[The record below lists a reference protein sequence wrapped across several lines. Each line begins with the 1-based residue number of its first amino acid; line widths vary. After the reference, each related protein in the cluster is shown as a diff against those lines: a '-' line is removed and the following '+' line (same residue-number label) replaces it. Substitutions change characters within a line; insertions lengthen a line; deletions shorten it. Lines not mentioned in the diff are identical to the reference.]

1 MSKQSGIDI
10 NLGNKCSKN
19 AYSWAKKTFKNREG
33 MEGAPAIGVDGA
45 FANVIHFKNARIGI
59 SSDGIGTKIELGER
73 TGIYNTLGYDLV
85 AMVVDDL
92 VANGFEATS
101 LSNIID
107 LDYLDYDVIDA
118 MMEGLHGAAEEAA
131 IAITGGEIAELGDR
145 MNGFGKNMHFNW
157 CSTAIGILPDEL
169 EKPIDGTAVK
179 AGDAIVSIA
188 SRGFRSNGFSLVRR
202 VMKEQFGADWHN
214 EKYDDNRTWGELLL
228 TPCLIYCRVVS
239 DLIKHGIIP
248 NGISHVTGG
257 GLADNLGRVLKE
269 NKLGAELNN
278 IHEPAEFV
286 KKLQELGKVEEELAY
301 RVWNMGNGMLLVMDA
316 EKAEAAVAFL
326 NEKGFNAKV
335 AGKVTED
342 EKITIM
348 TKGINSQKL
357 EYTETD
363 K

>member
-1 MSKQSGIDI
+1 
-10 NLGNKCSKN
+10 
-19 AYSWAKKTFKNREG
+19 
-33 MEGAPAIGVDGA
+33 
-45 FANVIHFKNARIGI
+45 
-59 SSDGIGTKIELGER
+59 
-73 TGIYNTLGYDLV
+73 
-85 AMVVDDL
+85 
-92 VANGFEATS
+92 
-101 LSNIID
+101 
-107 LDYLDYDVIDA
+107 VIDA
-118 MMEGLHGAAEEAA
+118 MMEGLHGAAAEAA

-145 MNGFGKNMHFNW
+145 MNGFGEGMHFNW

-202 VMKEQFGADWHN
+202 VMKEQFGGNWHN
-214 EKYDDNRTWGELLL
+214 KKYDENRTWGELLL

-239 DLIKHGIIP
+239 DLIKQGIIP

-269 NKLGAELNN
+269 NKLGAILDN

-286 KKLQELGKVEEELAY
+286 KKLQELGKVDEELAY
-301 RVWNMGNGMLLVMDA
+301 RVWNMGNGMLLVMGAD
-316 EKAEAAVAFL
+316 KAEAATAFL
-326 NEKGFNAKV
+326 NEKGFKARI
-335 AGKVTED
+335 AGKITE
-342 EKITIM
+342 EQKITIN
-348 TKGINSQKL
+348 TKGINSQVL

>member
-1 MSKQSGIDI
+1 MNRQSGIDI

-33 MEGAPAIGVDGA
+33 KEGNPAIGVDGT
-45 FANVIHFKNARIGI
+45 FANVIHFKDARIGI
-59 SSDGIGTKIELGER
+59 SSDGIGTKIELAER
-73 TGIYNTLGYDLV
+73 TGIYHTLGYDLV

-92 VANGFEATS
+92 IANGFDATS

-107 LDYLDYDVIDA
+107 LDYLDYDIIDA
-118 MMEGLHGAAEEAA
+118 MMHGLHDAAAEAS

-145 MNGFGKNMHFNW
+145 MNGYGDNMHFNW

-169 EKPIDGTAVK
+169 VKPIDGTAIK
-179 AGDAIVSIA
+179 AGDAIISIA

-202 VMKEQFGADWHN
+202 IMKEQFGDNWHN
-214 EKYDDNRTWGELLL
+214 KYYSEDKTWGEMLL
-228 TPCLIYCRVVS
+228 TPCIIYCRVITE
-239 DLIKHGIIP
+239 LIKSGLIP

-257 GLADNLGRVLKE
+257 GLADNLGRILKE

-286 KKLQELGKVEEELAY
+286 KKLQELGKVKEELAY
-301 RVWNMGNGMLLVMDA
+301 RVWNMGNGMLVVIDN
-316 EKAEAAVAFL
+316 EKVNAAVAFL
-326 NEKGFNAKV
+326 NGKGFQSKI
-335 AGKVTED
+335 AGKVTENSNII
-342 EKITIM
+342 IT
-348 TKGINSQKL
+348 TKGMNPKEIIYSD
-357 EYTETD
+357 TD